1 MESLTRSHTGAHTG
15 PMSGREMTNAELGRK
30 LGVTESYASYL
41 RNGRRMP
48 SGTVLSK
55 LVAELGMDGT
65 ELLRAYRSGPEAMAT
80 YLRDHLPRVD

>member
-1 MESLTRSHTGAHTG
+1 
-15 PMSGREMTNAELGRK
+15 MTNAELGQR

-48 SGTVLSK
+48 SGSLLAKMVEK
-55 LVAELGMDGT
+55 FGMDGT
-65 ELLRAYRSGPEAMAT
+65 GLLRAYRAGPEALAT